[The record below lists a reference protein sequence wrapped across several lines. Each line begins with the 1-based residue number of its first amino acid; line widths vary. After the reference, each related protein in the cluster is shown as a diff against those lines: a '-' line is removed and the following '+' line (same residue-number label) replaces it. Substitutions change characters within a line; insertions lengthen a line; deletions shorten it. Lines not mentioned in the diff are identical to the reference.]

1 MASLAF
7 AAMVGI
13 VLRSFS
19 RYRSG
24 EDVLLAEN
32 PKFSI
37 CVNRKEKV
45 VRFDPRLIELFPVI
59 KTPPRNLASLAL
71 LFPEIAEIADRVW
84 KEDFVFRKE
93 IQIFGSKER
102 IFCVMRRAGR
112 RLWIFLDPRQSEV
125 KVIEMGKA
133 FIANASHEL
142 RTPITIIKGFVETL
156 QEVGDLSEEMF
167 MSIMEK
173 IEKSCRRM
181 ENIIKNLL
189 ILADLDRDPIIETD
203 TVRITEFIE
212 DAARQVIELYPHITI
227 EQVLDHA
234 EMEIAADRSLAEI
247 ALINLLK
254 NAAKYAGE
262 KAKIEVVA
270 TESGSEVEIKVID
283 YGIGLQKEELGR
295 IFERFYSVD
304 KAHSRKLGGTGLGLS
319 IVKLIMD
326 KHRGKV
332 GVTSTPGSGA
342 VFTLTFPKAMNFNF
356 VS

>member
-1 MASLAF
+1 
-7 AAMVGI
+7 
-13 VLRSFS
+13 
-19 RYRSG
+19 
-24 EDVLLAEN
+24 
-32 PKFSI
+32 
-37 CVNRKEKV
+37 
-45 VRFDPRLIELFPVI
+45 
-59 KTPPRNLASLAL
+59 
-71 LFPEIAEIADRVW
+71 
-84 KEDFVFRKE
+84 
-93 IQIFGSKER
+93 
-102 IFCVMRRAGR
+102 
-112 RLWIFLDPRQSEV
+112 
-125 KVIEMGKA
+125 
-133 FIANASHEL
+133 
-142 RTPITIIKGFVETL
+142 
-156 QEVGDLSEEMF
+156 
-167 MSIMEK
+167 MEK
-173 IEKSCRRM
+173 
-181 ENIIKNLL
+181 LL
-189 ILADLDRDPIIETD
+189 DN
-203 TVRITEFIE
+203 
-212 DAARQVIELYPHITI
+212 
-227 EQVLDHA
+227 A
-234 EMEIAADRSLAEI
+234 EMEIAADRYLAEI